1 MSLNRRSF
9 LKGFAVAAAAASG
22 GCAGL
27 GGARL
32 ARAVA
37 KGQKVRLGVVGAGGK
52 GQFDWMQMLAAG
64 AEIVAFCDVD
74 AREIDAALVQFQKLG
89 GDPSKVRRYA
99 DWRKMLERE
108 ERNIDA
114 ITVSTPDHMHAAIAV
129 NAMRLGIHCYVQK
142 PLVRT
147 IWECRRFEEVARE
160 SGVITQMG
168 NQGSS
173 GRGHRRNVELLQQ
186 GVIGDITEVHV
197 WTDRPIWPQGL
208 SAKNLAA
215 LPGERPPA
223 ALDWDGWL
231 GCAAERPYIGERP
244 ASYVFNFRNKWAEGI
259 KGVYHRFNWRAFY
272 DFGTGAFGDM
282 ACHTMNLPFRGA
294 ELGAVTKAECKMS
307 VEPNDVAYP
316 SRSIVEVTYAPRKS
330 RIRKGH
336 TLPETKVVWYDGDH
350 RPPAD
355 LMPQVVATLTKV
367 PLTGCL
373 IIGTKGIMCSTNDY
387 GQEAL
392 IALNGEQ
399 KVRSTTKH
407 PACKALG
414 SYLPR
419 RKEKGETGQYGE
431 FLDAIKGETPIIEE
445 THSRCYADIEHSVP
459 MLEGMLVGCIAQR
472 VRGALSWDSANQ
484 VFIGSGEANSYVKP
498 YIRSGWEF

>member
-1 MSLNRRSF
+1 MEVNRRSF
-9 LKGFAVAAAAASG
+9 LKGMALSAAAASG
-22 GCAGL
+22 GCASL
-27 GGARL
+27 GGRGARF
-32 ARAVA
+32 VA
-37 KGQKVRLGVVGAGGK
+37 PGQKVRLGVVGAGGK
-52 GQFDWMQMLAAG
+52 GLYDWTQLLAAG

-74 AREIDAALVQFQKLG
+74 LNEIEGALVEFQRLG
-89 GDPSKVRRYA
+89 GDPSKVRHYA
-99 DWRKMLERE
+99 DWRVMLERE

-114 ITVSTPDHMHAAIAV
+114 ITVSTPDHTHAQIAIT
-129 NAMRLGIHCYVQK
+129 AMRLGLHCYVQK

-147 IWECRRFEEVARE
+147 IWEARRFGEVARE
-160 SGVITQMG
+160 AGVVTQMG

-173 GRGHRRNVELLQQ
+173 GSGHRRNVELLQQ
-186 GVIGDITEVHV
+186 GVIGDVREVHV

-208 SAKNLAA
+208 AAKGFIAGRA
-215 LPGERPPA
+215 DRPPVT
-223 ALDWDGWL
+223 LDWDAWL
-231 GCAAERPYIGERP
+231 GCAESRPYVGARP
-244 ASYVFNFRNKWAEGI
+244 SSYVFNFRNRWAERHT
-259 KGVYHRFNWRAFY
+259 GVYHRFNWRAFY

-294 ELGAVTKAECKMS
+294 ELGAVTKAECKAS
-307 VEPNDVAYP
+307 VEANDVAYP
-316 SRSIVEVTYAPRKS
+316 LRSVVEVTYAPRES

-336 TLPETKVVWYDGDH
+336 VLPETKVVWYDGDQQ
-350 RPPAD
+350 PPAE

-367 PLTGCL
+367 PLTGCY

-392 IALNGEQ
+392 IALNGEA

-419 RKEKGETGQYGE
+419 RREKGEIGQYGE
-431 FLDAIKGETPIIEE
+431 FLDAIKGECPVIAE
-445 THSRCYADIEHSVP
+445 THSRCYSDVEHSVP

-472 VRGALSWDSANQ
+472 VPGVLRWDGASQSF
-484 VFIGSGEANSYVKP
+484 VGSDEANRYVRP